1 MYLGNNGF
9 ASASAGIKPLHF
21 AQVERQSKD
30 MILLALPANIRHLRR
45 ATCQALFSLPK
56 QTSSV
61 KEQKL
66 HRSWHVLPVHRQ
78 KADQLTLRGGGGCSV
93 PQAAALVWS
102 GVAGAKIKTLAHKRS
117 FF

>member
-61 KEQKL
+61 KEQKFTEAGMCCQSTG
-66 HRSWHVLPVHRQ
+66 RR
-78 KADQLTLRGGGGCSV
+78 LTSSL
-93 PQAAALVWS
+93 
-102 GVAGAKIKTLAHKRS
+102 
-117 FF
+117 